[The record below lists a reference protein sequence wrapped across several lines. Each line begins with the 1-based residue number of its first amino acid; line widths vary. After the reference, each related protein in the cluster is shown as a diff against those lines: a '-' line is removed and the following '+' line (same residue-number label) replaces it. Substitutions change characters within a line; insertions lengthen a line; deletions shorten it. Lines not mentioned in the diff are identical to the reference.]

1 MKRILWKELCNK
13 LNFASKTNCKSF
25 EVTPIIRTV
34 YITHPSPVH
43 LCLSPFC
50 VWLPLGYGN
59 WRNSHESISISA
71 DDEMKRILWKELCNK
86 LNFASKTNCKSFEV
100 TPIIRTVYITHPS
113 PVHLCLSPF
122 CVWLPLGYGN
132 WRNSH
137 ESISTA
143 ARLNERILCPFFN
156 MEGLFKSG
164 TQNKKL
170 NMKEAAAITP
180 KQHLKNHVNVVV
192 LFTAANWSKF
202 YENFP

>member
-1 MKRILWKELCNK
+1 MKRSLWKELCNK

-59 WRNSHESISISA
+59 WRNSH
-71 DDEMKRILWKELCNK
+71 
-86 LNFASKTNCKSFEV
+86 V
-100 TPIIRTVYITHPS
+100 
-113 PVHLCLSPF
+113 
-122 CVWLPLGYGN
+122 
-132 WRNSH
+132 
-137 ESISTA
+137 SISTA

-170 NMKEAAAITP
+170 NMKEAAATTP
-180 KQHLKNHVNVVV
+180 KQHLKNMST
-192 LFTAANWSKF
+192 LWCCSWLQIDQ
-202 YENFP
+202 NFMRIFPNLQSIWKSLMVCGKKTVRRPRVYLTKVS